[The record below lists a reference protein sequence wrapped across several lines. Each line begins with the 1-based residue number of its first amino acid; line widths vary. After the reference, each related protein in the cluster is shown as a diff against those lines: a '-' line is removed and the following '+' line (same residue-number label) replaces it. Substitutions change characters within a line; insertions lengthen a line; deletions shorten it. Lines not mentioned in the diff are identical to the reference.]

1 MKLSGAVEQA
11 CCIMA
16 ISADPQRKA
25 PMTNDVLAEKMLVS
39 PTYLKKI
46 SRKLVVAKLIT
57 STQGAGGGF
66 ILAREMGQVTLHD
79 VVLAIEG
86 EAPFFQPQGIVERV
100 FASRSRQV
108 EIGMTMI
115 EKVFSEA
122 QEKWSEYLKTVT
134 LEDVV
139 KEVMH
144 G

>member
-1 MKLSGAVEQA
+1 M
-11 CCIMA
+11 
-16 ISADPQRKA
+16 
-25 PMTNDVLAEKMLVS
+25 
-39 PTYLKKI
+39 
-46 SRKLVVAKLIT
+46 VAKLIT

>member
-1 MKLSGAVEQA
+1 M
-11 CCIMA
+11 
-16 ISADPQRKA
+16 
-25 PMTNDVLAEKMLVS
+25 
-39 PTYLKKI
+39 
-46 SRKLVVAKLIT
+46 VARLIA

-86 EAPFFQPQGIVERV
+86 EAPFFKPQGIVERV
-100 FASRSRQV
+100 FASRPRQV